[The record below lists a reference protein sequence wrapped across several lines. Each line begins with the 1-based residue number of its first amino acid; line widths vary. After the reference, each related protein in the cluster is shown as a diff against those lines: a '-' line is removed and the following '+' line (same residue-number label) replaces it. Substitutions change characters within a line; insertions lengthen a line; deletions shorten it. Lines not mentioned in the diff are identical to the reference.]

1 MANIMNIAQI
11 KNNPSREGF
20 DLSQK
25 LNFTA
30 KVGELLPVWWMPV
43 LPTDDIRVSLQ
54 SFART
59 QPLNSSAFARM
70 RGYFNFY
77 FVPYS
82 QMWNKFNPAITQMS
96 TNLTRA
102 SGPVLDDNIALTS
115 GLPYITAQQIA
126 EYITA
131 LGTSK
136 NQFGFSRALLTCKLL
151 EYLGYGDFYWYVN
164 ASVEVSPGVAVADVQ
179 RPTGHYLGGR
189 TWSSS
194 PMLQNLKYSPFP
206 LMAYQKIYADYNR
219 YTQWERSNPSTFN
232 LDYIDG
238 SPSSLNLDL
247 TVDGFTDTFNFFDM
261 RYCNWQRDLLHGVI
275 PTAQYG
281 EASVVPVT
289 QSGVDVN
296 ADDVVIS
303 PAQGLDPGAVLGIDS
318 TGHVSGSPT
327 IVFASGQ
334 PGNPVFPSA
343 PGNVSFSLAGITAQ
357 NAYTGNISIL
367 ALRRAEAAQKWKEIT
382 LAAEEDYKSQI
393 QAHWATSVSDLLSDM
408 CTYLTG
414 TSLDLSINEVV
425 NQNLTDGNAANIQG
439 KGTMSGNGN
448 VSFNPRGQYGIL
460 MCVFHALPILDYTT
474 TAPNFGTLLTDVLQY
489 PIPEF
494 DRIGMEQVPVVRG
507 LNPPRGLVSASSDLF
522 FGYAPQYI
530 DWKTALDRSM
540 GDFRFTL
547 SHWIIGF
554 DDEDLMQADSV
565 DFPDNPNVE
574 PDSVKAGFFKVSPSS
589 VDSIFAV
596 NAGSFVDTDCL
607 LLSNFFKINAVRS
620 LDRNGLPY

>member
-1 MANIMNIAQI
+1 MANIMNVARI

-30 KVGELLPVWWMPV
+30 KVGELLPIWWMPV
-43 LPTDDIRVSLQ
+43 LPTDDIRAQIQ

-70 RGYFNFY
+70 RAYFNFY

-82 QMWNKFNPAITQMS
+82 QMWNKFNTAITQMS

-126 EYITA
+126 EYITS
-131 LGTSK
+131 LGDSK
-136 NQFGFSRALLTCKLL
+136 NQFGYSRALLTCKLL
-151 EYLGYGDFYWYVN
+151 EYLGYGDFYWYVSDLVVLSDN
-164 ASVEVSPGVAVADVQ
+164 TSVADFK
-179 RPTGHYLGGR
+179 RPDGHNLGGYV
-189 TWSSS
+189 WSDY
-194 PMLQNLKYSPFP
+194 PLLQNLKYSPFP

-232 LDYIDG
+232 LDYVDG
-238 SPSSLNLDL
+238 SPASLNLDL
-247 TVDGFTDTFNFFDM
+247 TVDGFKDTFNFLDL
-261 RYCNWQRDLLHGVI
+261 RYSNWQRDLLHGVI

-289 QSGVDVN
+289 QSGVDVDASN
-296 ADDVVIS
+296 VTAYLTGVDSGD
-303 PAQGLDPGAVLGIDS
+303 VLGVNRS
-318 TGHVSGSPT
+318 GYLSGSPT
-327 IVFASGQ
+327 ISFAGGQ
-334 PGNPVFPSA
+334 PGNPVFPVGASQA
-343 PGNVSFSLAGITAQ
+343 SISLNGITAQ

-367 ALRRAEAAQKWKEIT
+367 ALRRAEAAQKWKEIA

-408 CTYLTG
+408 CTYLNG
-414 TSLDLSINEVV
+414 VSLDLSINEVV
-425 NQNLTDGNAANIQG
+425 NQNLTDGNAADIQG
-439 KGTMSGNGN
+439 KGTMNGNGG
-448 VSFNPRGQYGIL
+448 VSFNPKGQYGIL
-460 MCVFHALPILDYTT
+460 MCVFHALPLLDYTT
-474 TAPNFGTLLTDVLQY
+474 TAPNFGTLLTDVLQF

-507 LNPPRGLVSASSDLF
+507 LNPPKKFADVSGNLF

-547 SHWIIGF
+547 PHWVIGF
-554 DDEDLMQADSV
+554 DDEDLMQADFV
-565 DFPDNPNVE
+565 DYPDNPNVE

-596 NAGSFVDTDCL
+596 KAGSFVDTDCL
-607 LLSNFFKINAVRS
+607 LLSNFFKVNAVRS